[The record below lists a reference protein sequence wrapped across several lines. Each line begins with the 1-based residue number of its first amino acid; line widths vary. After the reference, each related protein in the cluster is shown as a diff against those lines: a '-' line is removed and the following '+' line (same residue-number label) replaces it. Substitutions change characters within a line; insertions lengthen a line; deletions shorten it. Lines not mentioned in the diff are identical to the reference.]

1 MLNNYVSDI
10 IEKSCQELNMPYMH
24 TISGAGHDAMN
35 MAEITECGMIFVK
48 NDSGVS
54 HHQNEEI
61 VLSTSN
67 DTTFIRHDIAIST
80 KKA

>member
-1 MLNNYVSDI
+1 LYANLDKNHDI
-10 IEKSCQELNMPYMH
+10 H
-24 TISGAGHDAMN
+24 
-35 MAEITECGMIFVK
+35 
-48 NDSGVS
+48 

>member
-10 IEKSCQELNMPYMH
+10 IEKSCQELKMPYMH

-48 NDSGVS
+48 NDSCVS

-61 VLSTSN
+61 LKE
-67 DTTFIRHDIAIST
+67 DIEQGARLLYQT
-80 KKA
+80 LKNLAK